1 MKLIVALDVDN
12 ISDAEKLI
20 NLLKK
25 DVEIFKVG
33 SRLFTSVGPRI
44 IDIISENGC
53 KVFLDLKYCDIPSV
67 IADAVRNAGKK
78 NVFSASLHISG
89 GREMLKSSADVKVR
103 PFLWGITVLT
113 SFDENNLKEI
123 GISRKIEDQVEML
136 ARMAKETGLDGVVCS
151 PREIEIIKRI
161 GNLKIIVPGI
171 RLALQSSP
179 SGGEDLGEGGL
190 TTNPDDQKRTLTPKK
205 AKEFGAD
212 YIVVGRPIIQS
223 DNPLS
228 VAKTILDIL

>member
-20 NLLKK
+20 NLLKE

-33 SRLFTSVGPRI
+33 SKLFTSVGPQI
-44 IDIISENGC
+44 IDIINKSGC

-67 IADAVRNAGKK
+67 IADAVCNAGKK
-78 NVFSASLHISG
+78 NVFSTSLHISG
-89 GREMLKSSADVKVR
+89 GREMLKRSSDVKDR

-123 GISRKIEDQVEML
+123 GISRKIDEQVEVL
-136 ARMAKETGLDGVVCS
+136 AKMAKETGLDGVVCS
-151 PREIEIIKRI
+151 PKEIEIIKRI
-161 GNLKIIVPGI
+161 GSLKIIVPGI
-171 RLALQSSP
+171 RPAAGS
-179 SGGEDLGEGGL
+179 
-190 TTNPDDQKRTLTPKK
+190 DDQKRTLTPKK

-228 VAKTILDIL
+228 AARNILKDC

>member
-25 DVEIFKVG
+25 DVKIFKVG

-44 IDIISENGC
+44 IDIINENGC

-78 NVFSASLHISG
+78 NVFSVSLHISG
-89 GREMLKSSADVKVR
+89 GREMLKMSAAVKTR

-136 ARMAKETGLDGVVCS
+136 AVLAKETGLDGVVCS

-171 RLALQSSP
+171 RITAGS
-179 SGGEDLGEGGL
+179 
-190 TTNPDDQKRTLTPKK
+190 DDQKRTLTPKT
-205 AKEFGAD
+205 AKESGAD

-223 DNPLS
+223 DDPLS
-228 VAKTILDIL
+228 VAKTILRDL